1 MADVRVGLI
10 GAGNISGTHA
20 RAVSELDGARI
31 VAVYG
36 PTLERAQKLAD
47 AYGAAASDTLER
59 FFGSAPMDMVAIG
72 TPSGL
77 HGEHGAPAAQRG
89 LHVLVEKPIE
99 ITTARADALIAE
111 ADRARVTLGV
121 IFQDRLKPDVRQL
134 KSLVDNG
141 SLGRLILARAQ
152 VPWWRPPEYYRDS
165 RWRGTWRLDGGG
177 ALMNQAIHTVDVLL
191 WLCGSVTS
199 LAARAAT
206 QLHDIEVEDTAV
218 AMLEFTSGAIGT
230 LEATTAAFPGR
241 PRRIELTGTEG
252 SAILEGDRLV
262 AVDLRNGQR
271 MASARDAAP
280 QNVSSPIVSDASA
293 HREVFADF
301 IHAFTHGT
309 RPSCDGRE
317 GRRSVQVIEKIYE
330 SSREGTAVTLKDDLQ
345 APAHGG

>member
-20 RAVSELDGARI
+20 RAVSELRDARV

-36 PTLERAQKLAD
+36 PSLERARRLAD
-47 AYGAAASDTLER
+47 AHGAAASDTLER
-59 FFGSAPMDMVAIG
+59 FFGSAPMDMVAVG

-77 HGEHGAPAAQRG
+77 HGEHGAAASRRG

-99 ITTARADALIAE
+99 ITTERTDALIAD
-111 ADRARVTLGV
+111 ADRAQVTLGV
-121 IFQDRLKPDVRQL
+121 IFQDRLKPDLRRL
-134 KSLVDNG
+134 KTLVDDG

-177 ALMNQAIHTVDVLL
+177 ALMNQGIHTVDVLL
-191 WLCGSVTS
+191 WLCGPVSS
-199 LAARAAT
+199 LAGRAAT
-206 QLHDIEVEDTAV
+206 QLHGIEVEDTAV
-218 AMLEFTSGAIGT
+218 AMLEFANGAVGT
-230 LEATTAAFPGR
+230 LEATTAAYPGR

-252 SAILEGDRLV
+252 TAILEGDRLI
-262 AVDLRNGQR
+262 AVDLKDGRR
-271 MASARDAAP
+271 MTSAQDASP
-280 QNVSSPIVSDASA
+280 ENVSSPIVSDASA

-309 RPSCDGRE
+309 PPSCDGRE
-317 GRRSVQVIEKIYE
+317 GRRSVQLIEAIYE
-330 SSREGTAVTLKDDLQ
+330 SSRLARPVEVTQ
-345 APAHGG
+345 A